1 MTLIAYFLTLLF
13 LTIYSYSQI
22 DLNLTLSS
30 NQTYQF
36 FQNQLIQLGYFN
48 RPISTLIYLLLL
60 LLFFSFYLIFL
71 YQVKHKKLILKD
83 IFQLIVISCVI
94 LLFSYPAFSHDLFNY
109 MFDARI
115 VTKYH
120 LNPYYYSALDFPDDL
135 WIRFMHWTHRVYPYG
150 PLWLVITLPLS
161 YLGYGKFV
169 LTLAFF
175 KLFFVIFHLGNTY
188 IIYKLLTRINPKY
201 SLYGVVFYAL
211 NPLVIFESLVSP
223 HNDVVMLFFLL
234 LTIYLVVAKR
244 NRLLSIISLL
254 FSGAVKFTTLVLLP
268 LFLIPNKSY
277 KVRLKLT
284 LFFLILPVL
293 IQTIYREP
301 YPWYFIILIGVGAL
315 LGDNIKI
322 SIIVSGLTFGL
333 LLRYAPYLYYGDYSK
348 TVSLWQT
355 WLFLFPFIISLLIA
369 CYNALKT
376 HSWKLS

>member
-71 YQVKHKKLILKD
+71 YQVKHKKLIRKD

-150 PLWLVITLPLS
+150 PLWLLITLPLS

-169 LTLAFF
+169 LTLVFF

-244 NRLLSIISLL
+244 NRLLAIISLL

-277 KVRLKLT
+277 KVWLKLT

-315 LGDNIKI
+315 IGDSINI
-322 SIIVSGLTFGL
+322 SIMLSVLTFGL

-376 HSWKLS
+376 HSWKPS